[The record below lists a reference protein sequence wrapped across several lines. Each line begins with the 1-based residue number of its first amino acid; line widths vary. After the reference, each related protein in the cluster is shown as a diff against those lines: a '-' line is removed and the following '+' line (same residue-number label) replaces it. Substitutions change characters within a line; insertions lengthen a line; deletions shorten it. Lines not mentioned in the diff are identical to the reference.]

1 MEEES
6 KTVIVIDNGSHTI
19 KAGFAGDDAPRKIFP
34 SVVGYTKKHPINLAL
49 DEKSYYVGLEAKE
62 RRGRLEMKKPIHD
75 SLIHNW
81 EDIENLWS
89 YTIFNVLK
97 ICPDEVFAVF
107 TESPTNP
114 AKYRER
120 TLETLFE
127 LFNFEGVY
135 LASKSLLSLYSTGRT
150 SGCVIDSGYG
160 SSYTVPIYEGYASP
174 NTIQELELGGR
185 HLDDYLNKILFEKG
199 YEFTTP
205 LEMELLSEIKQKLC
219 IIQKEKKDN
228 TIESKTYCLPDDT
241 VVRLHE
247 ERHRVPEAIFNKLGL
262 PNCCF
267 KSVMKCMTD
276 IRSEMYN
283 NIVLAGGNT
292 MFENFKARMEPEL
305 RQLFPI
311 KTNLVVIDKS
321 ERMYSSW
328 IGGSIIGNMDTF
340 QHLSI
345 SRKEFEEQ
353 GVRIVH
359 NKTF

>member
-1 MEEES
+1 
-6 KTVIVIDNGSHTI
+6 
-19 KAGFAGDDAPRKIFP
+19 
-34 SVVGYTKKHPINLAL
+34 
-49 DEKSYYVGLEAKE
+49 
-62 RRGRLEMKKPIHD
+62 
-75 SLIHNW
+75 
-81 EDIENLWS
+81 
-89 YTIFNVLK
+89 
-97 ICPDEVFAVF
+97 
-107 TESPTNP
+107 
-114 AKYRER
+114 
-120 TLETLFE
+120 
-127 LFNFEGVY
+127 
-135 LASKSLLSLYSTGRT
+135 
-150 SGCVIDSGYG
+150 
-160 SSYTVPIYEGYASP
+160 
-174 NTIQELELGGR
+174 
-185 HLDDYLNKILFEKG
+185 
-199 YEFTTP
+199 
-205 LEMELLSEIKQKLC
+205 MELLSEIKQKLC
-219 IIQKEKKDN
+219 IIQKEKKEN

-247 ERHRVPEAIFNKLGL
+247 ERHKVPEAIFNPSLINIDKQGL

-292 MFENFKARMEPEL
+292 MFENFKGRMELEL

-311 KTNLVVIDKS
+311 KTNLLVIDKN